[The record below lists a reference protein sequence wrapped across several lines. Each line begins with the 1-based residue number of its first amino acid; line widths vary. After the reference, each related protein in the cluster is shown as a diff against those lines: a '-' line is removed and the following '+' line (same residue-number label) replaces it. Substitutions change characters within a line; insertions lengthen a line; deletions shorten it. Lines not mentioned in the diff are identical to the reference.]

1 MVLAE
6 LLKIDCEVVLPI
18 IRNRGEAE
26 ALLSVGLLGQQL
38 DANVHSLIV
47 CVEHER
53 VLLALYETSVS
64 SQNSY
69 DVALIPALDRALELI
84 RQRSPAIIA
93 NVSRLV
99 GQLSSLETSIR
110 QYGAQNLTLARE
122 LQRHA
127 QDVAEQKK
135 ALSRIELNLC
145 DRISAALSLAGEG
158 SVSNIARLLAS
169 SIPAPVPTQAAAAPA
184 PIPTPTPAPPEPAS
198 VVQHAAASAEFPK
211 NGSQRSS
218 QTMCGEEENSQP
230 NNSQTSG
237 GL

>member
-1 MVLAE
+1 MSRGLLAE
-6 LLKIDCEVVLPI
+6 LLKIDCAVVLPL
-18 IRNRGEAE
+18 IRNRDEAE

-38 DANVHSLIV
+38 DANVQSLIV
-47 CVEHER
+47 CMEHER
-53 VLLALYETSVS
+53 ILLTLYETSVS
-64 SQNSY
+64 SRNSY
-69 DVALIPALDRALELI
+69 DVALVPALDRALELI
-84 RQRSPAIIA
+84 RQRTPAIIGNA
-93 NVSRLV
+93 SRLV

-145 DRISAALSLAGEG
+145 DRMSVALSLAGEG
-158 SVSNIARLLAS
+158 SVSDIARLLATS
-169 SIPAPVPTQAAAAPA
+169 RASIPAPAPA
-184 PIPTPTPAPPEPAS
+184 PTPAPEPEPEPAGAI
-198 VVQHAAASAEFPK
+198 VHHATASAEFPK

-230 NNSQTSG
+230 TNSQA
-237 GL
+237 